1 MDFATV
7 LATFSPE
14 LREEV
19 LLTSEEDLIN
29 SLPPALLAEAQA
41 LRQRVMQ
48 AYRSASQLLFLENR
62 HGLSLSRDNGCE
74 LFCCSRCKFP
84 AMLLHVTMRLH
95 VVMGMSVIGV
105 SATSL

>member
-1 MDFATV
+1 MQGAGAAGSAAAAPSEMDFATV

-48 AYRSASQLLFLENR
+48 AYRSASQALPW
-62 HGLSLSRDNGCE
+62 SLQVAVTAQQGCMSR
-74 LFCCSRCKFP
+74 P
-84 AMLLHVTMRLH
+84 A
-95 VVMGMSVIGV
+95 
-105 SATSL
+105 

>member
-1 MDFATV
+1 MQGVGAAGSAAAAPSEMDFATV

-48 AYRSASQLLFLENR
+48 AYRSVPLLPCTPLSAMVVASCSNR
-62 HGLSLSRDNGCE
+62 PSWLYVMSL
-74 LFCCSRCKFP
+74 P
-84 AMLLHVTMRLH
+84 AWVRACIM
-95 VVMGMSVIGV
+95 
-105 SATSL
+105 

>member
-1 MDFATV
+1 MQGGGAAGAAAAAPSEMDFATV

-48 AYRSASQLLFLENR
+48 AYRSASQPLYCLAPVCYGHCNL
-62 HGLSLSRDNGCE
+62 
-74 LFCCSRCKFP
+74 P
-84 AMLLHVTMRLH
+84 
-95 VVMGMSVIGV
+95 
-105 SATSL
+105 